1 VLDRENALLNLASVP
16 SVLSYEM
23 VPQVF
28 LTLDAEIEMRG
39 TVGLRDRAKRAVL
52 GVLEAALEVRKLGT
66 GHVHKEAPL
75 ILRMG
80 SHLLTYSLDLDHESA
95 TIWGAEPVSEVATS

>member
-1 VLDRENALLNLASVP
+1 VASI
-16 SVLSYEM
+16 LFLGE

-28 LTLDAEIEMRG
+28 LTVDAEVQLRR

>member
-1 VLDRENALLNLASVP
+1 MPLNLP
-16 SVLSYEM
+16 SVASILFLGE

-28 LTLDAEIEMRG
+28 LTVDAEVQLRR

-66 GHVHKEAPL
+66 GYVHKDTPL
-75 ILRMG
+75 ILRAG
-80 SHLLTYSLDLDHESA
+80 SLLLMYSLDLEHESA
-95 TIWGAEPVSEVATS
+95 TVWRAEPVQESVA